1 MIKLRENPNIIKI
14 EDVIGDAKNHRI
26 YLILEYCNNKDLD
39 SYFRNLYASKKIRHE
54 EDILKYFKQIL
65 NAFKD
70 LYKNNIIHRDIKP

>member
-1 MIKLRENPNIIKI
+1 M
-14 EDVIGDAKNHRI
+14 IGDAKNQII

-39 SYFRNLYASKKIRHE
+39 SYFRHLYARKKIRRE